1 MEEKLIEMIKVAENS
16 NRIVKTAKQ
25 QISRV
30 MQQLPVYSGYY
41 CLELSKKSGGTDYLP
56 SGECRIMKDLYN
68 GNLFAANENWVPT
81 RRLERQEC
89 VRVAM
94 NLKLY
99 DYGKRVRFRA
109 IGKDMSFRDYVEV
122 YVSSEL
128 HEFYVG
134 IYQKVVEFLFNEGG
148 IYHSDKYGDFALSDD
163 VDVDIDLIKWNKT
176 HYVPCFPSVMSID
189 AFKYTTN
196 TFLEKSSFVL
206 LKIYE
211 EFSQK

>member
-1 MEEKLIEMIKVAENS
+1 MEEQLYDMIKVAENS

-81 RRLERQEC
+81 RRLERQDC

-122 YVSSEL
+122 YVGSEL
-128 HEFYVG
+128 HEFYMG
-134 IYQKVVEFLFNEGG
+134 IYYKVVDYLYNEGG
-148 IYHSDKYGDFALSDD
+148 IYHSETYGDFVL
-163 VDVDIDLIKWNKT
+163 VDEGVDIDLIKWND

-206 LKIYE
+206 LKLFE
-211 EFSQK
+211 EFSQNNF